1 MLPFLTA
8 FILIA
13 VAELGDKTQ
22 LLTLALNS
30 RYGPRKVLQGSLMA
44 ILLLQL
50 LAVAGGRILRNA
62 FPKELI
68 QLFVG
73 VLFIGFAVWMLSNW
87 HKGAE
92 EVKAAV
98 LTPLVTVFV
107 SFFLAELGDKTQLAT
122 AALAARQGE
131 QFKTWLGASL
141 GMFAVTALTVFLG
154 TRLQHLFP
162 EKTVHLIG
170 ALLFAA
176 FGLLTLVQLLL

>member
-1 MLPFLTA
+1 MLSFLTA

-50 LAVAGGRILRNA
+50 LAVAGGRILRDA
-62 FPKELI
+62 FPEELI

-73 VLFIGFAVWMLSNW
+73 ILFIGFALWMVSNW
-87 HKGAE
+87 HKKTE
-92 EVKAAV
+92 EVKGRAVTPLAAV
-98 LTPLVTVFV
+98 FI

-131 QFKTWLGASL
+131 QFRTWLGASL
-141 GMFAVTALTVFLG
+141 GMFLVTALTVALG
-154 TRLQHLFP
+154 SRLLRLLP
-162 EKTVHLIG
+162 EKTVHAGG
-170 ALLFAA
+170 AALFLV
-176 FGLLTLVQLLL
+176 FGILTLLQLFF

>member
-22 LLTLALNS
+22 LLTLVLNS

-50 LAVAGGRILRNA
+50 LAVAGGRILRSA
-62 FPKELI
+62 FPEELI

-73 VLFIGFAVWMLSNW
+73 ILFIGFAVWMISNW
-87 HKGAE
+87 HKKTE
-92 EVKAAV
+92 EVRGKAV
-98 LTPLVTVFV
+98 NPLAAVFV

-131 QFKTWLGASL
+131 QLKTWLGASL
-141 GMFAVTALTVFLG
+141 GMFLITVLTVVLG
-154 TRLQHLFP
+154 SRLLHLLP
-162 EKTVHLIG
+162 EKTVHLIA

-176 FGLLTLVQLLL
+176 FGVITLFQLVI